1 MEQKW
6 QIWDKLIFS
15 PGMRNIG
22 THVHNFREV
31 NSCCD
36 FLVQSRRV
44 LKPNRGK
51 WIGGHPTTLLRTGW
65 PKDRVQKM
73 SPFQVEGQRQSF
85 PYVQK
90 KFKFYLF
97 KWKEATTGSFCIVS
111 CFVLSWWEL
120 HLLHLKLS
128 IAHKINDNLLAF
140 TWLSHLI
147 LDIEPRCS
155 ACVNLLR
162 QKSKEM
168 VEPSAIAGRSSE
180 MSQKGSMVVE
190 TPLHTCHNA
199 VVKVNVNLC
208 RGALPH
214 LTHHIWLEFSC
225 EDCVHYAGAGGRD
238 NARLVDQMPVQE
250 VQGSDEELMGI
261 LLLVTSKM
269 MGMGPDHV
277 EELVRGKGGFVS
289 RIELL
294 EELWNLAHDALILL
308 GCQAKMSIR
317 EEVIAEQ
324 RRVCQHLC

>member
-85 PYVQK
+85 QK
-90 KFKFYLF
+90 KIKFYLF

-120 HLLHLKLS
+120 HLLHLGWITCMMS
-128 IAHKINDNLLAF
+128 RHFKIPGYVEKISGSH
-140 TWLSHLI
+140 TWFWTWSQGVQPGWTCSGKS
-147 LDIEPRCS
+147 PR
-155 ACVNLLR
+155 R
-162 QKSKEM
+162 
-168 VEPSAIAGRSSE
+168 
-180 MSQKGSMVVE
+180 
-190 TPLHTCHNA
+190 
-199 VVKVNVNLC
+199 
-208 RGALPH
+208 
-214 LTHHIWLEFSC
+214 
-225 EDCVHYAGAGGRD
+225 
-238 NARLVDQMPVQE
+238 
-250 VQGSDEELMGI
+250 
-261 LLLVTSKM
+261 
-269 MGMGPDHV
+269 
-277 EELVRGKGGFVS
+277 
-289 RIELL
+289 
-294 EELWNLAHDALILL
+294 
-308 GCQAKMSIR
+308 
-317 EEVIAEQ
+317 
-324 RRVCQHLC
+324 

>member
-120 HLLHLKLS
+120 HLLHLGS
-128 IAHKINDNLLAF
+128 ISCMMSRHLKIPGYMDIISVSH
-140 TWLSHLI
+140 TWFWTWSQGVQPGWTCSGKS
-147 LDIEPRCS
+147 PR
-155 ACVNLLR
+155 R
-162 QKSKEM
+162 
-168 VEPSAIAGRSSE
+168 
-180 MSQKGSMVVE
+180 
-190 TPLHTCHNA
+190 
-199 VVKVNVNLC
+199 
-208 RGALPH
+208 
-214 LTHHIWLEFSC
+214 
-225 EDCVHYAGAGGRD
+225 
-238 NARLVDQMPVQE
+238 
-250 VQGSDEELMGI
+250 
-261 LLLVTSKM
+261 
-269 MGMGPDHV
+269 
-277 EELVRGKGGFVS
+277 
-289 RIELL
+289 
-294 EELWNLAHDALILL
+294 
-308 GCQAKMSIR
+308 
-317 EEVIAEQ
+317 
-324 RRVCQHLC
+324 

>member
-120 HLLHLKLS
+120 HLLHLGS
-128 IAHKINDNLLAF
+128 ISCMMSRHLKIPGY
-140 TWLSHLI
+140 
-147 LDIEPRCS
+147 LDIISGSHTWFWTWSQGVQPGWTCSGKSPR
-155 ACVNLLR
+155 R
-162 QKSKEM
+162 
-168 VEPSAIAGRSSE
+168 
-180 MSQKGSMVVE
+180 
-190 TPLHTCHNA
+190 
-199 VVKVNVNLC
+199 
-208 RGALPH
+208 
-214 LTHHIWLEFSC
+214 
-225 EDCVHYAGAGGRD
+225 
-238 NARLVDQMPVQE
+238 
-250 VQGSDEELMGI
+250 
-261 LLLVTSKM
+261 
-269 MGMGPDHV
+269 
-277 EELVRGKGGFVS
+277 
-289 RIELL
+289 
-294 EELWNLAHDALILL
+294 
-308 GCQAKMSIR
+308 
-317 EEVIAEQ
+317 
-324 RRVCQHLC
+324 